1 VPWGGNG
8 PGTFLLLGP
17 RYSKPA
23 SHPAEEWVVTVHRS
37 PPPGASPAGAPAG
50 GNMSTILNLRDDEL
64 SNITGGGG
72 VVSKVEDLAGDVSQ
86 ILG

>member
-1 VPWGGNG
+1 
-8 PGTFLLLGP
+8 
-17 RYSKPA
+17 
-23 SHPAEEWVVTVHRS
+23 
-37 PPPGASPAGAPAG
+37 
-50 GNMSTILNLRDDEL
+50 MSTILNLRDDEL